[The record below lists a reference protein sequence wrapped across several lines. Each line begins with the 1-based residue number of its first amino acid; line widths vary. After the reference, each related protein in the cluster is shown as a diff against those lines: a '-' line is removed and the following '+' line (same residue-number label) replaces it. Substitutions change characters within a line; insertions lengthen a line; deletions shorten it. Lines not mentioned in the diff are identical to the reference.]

1 MINLLLL
8 LAGFVLLILGG
19 NMLVDSASSLAHRLK
34 VPNIVIGLTIVA
46 FGTSSP
52 ELAVNLMAAA
62 QQNAGLVLGNVIGS
76 NILNIL
82 LILGISALYAPLA
95 VKSNTTWIEI
105 PLAFLAA
112 LLVLVAAGD
121 VLLDGSPE
129 NVITRSEGIVMI
141 FFFIIFLVYTFQ
153 LIRRSQ
159 PEEPMEVKAYS
170 IPRSILFIALGLAL
184 LVIGGHFIVQGA
196 TAIALKFGLSERLIG
211 LTVVSIGTS
220 LPELATSIA
229 AASKKNTDMAIGNIV
244 GSNIFNV
251 FFILGASAIVFP
263 VPVTGPAF
271 FDLGMHILAGALL
284 FLFIFTGKGHR
295 LERWEGGLFLGV
307 YVFYLGYLVMG

>member
-1 MINLLLL
+1 MLDLLIL
-8 LAGFVLLILGG
+8 LAGFVLLVYGA
-19 NMLVDSASSLAHRLK
+19 NMLVDSASALAHRLK

-52 ELAVNLMAAA
+52 ELAVNLMAATSH
-62 QQNAGLVLGNVIGS
+62 NAGIVLGNVVGS

-112 LLVLVAAGD
+112 LLVLTAAADVALDQAG
-121 VLLDGSPE
+121 G

-141 FFFIIFLVYTFQ
+141 FFFVIFLVYTFQ
-153 LIRRSQ
+153 LIRRAQ
-159 PEEPMEVKAYS
+159 ADEPLEVKAYS
-170 IPRSILFIALGLAL
+170 TPKSILFIVLGLAL
-184 LVIGGHFIVQGA
+184 LVLGGRFIVQGA
-196 TAIALKFGLSERLIG
+196 TAIALLLGLSERIIG
-211 LTVVSIGTS
+211 LTVVSVGTS
-220 LPELATSIA
+220 LPELATSIIA
-229 AASKKNTDMAIGNIV
+229 ARKKNTDMAIGNIV

-251 FFILGASAIVFP
+251 FFILGASAIVYP
-263 VPVTGPAF
+263 VPVPGPAF
-271 FDLGMHILAGALL
+271 FDLGMHILASALL

-295 LERWEGGLFLGV
+295 LERWEGGLFLAL
-307 YVFYLGYLVMG
+307 YAGYLAYLVTG

>member
-1 MINLLLL
+1 MISLLILI
-8 LAGFVLLILGG
+8 AGFVLLIFGA
-19 NMLVDSASSLAHRLK
+19 NMLVDSASALAQRLK

>member
-1 MINLLLL
+1 MLDLLILL
-8 LAGFVLLILGG
+8 GGFVLLIFGA
-19 NMLVDSASSLAHRLK
+19 NMLVDSASALAHRLK

-52 ELAVNLMAAA
+52 ELAVNLMAAF
-62 QQNAGLVLGNVIGS
+62 QQNAGLVLGNVVGS

-82 LILGISALYAPLA
+82 LILGVSALIAPLA

-112 LLVLVAAGD
+112 LLVLVAAAD
-121 VLLDGSPE
+121 SFLDRAPQ
-129 NVITRSEGIVMI
+129 NVITRSEGVVMI

-153 LIRRSQ
+153 LIHRSQ
-159 PEEPMEVKAYS
+159 EEEPLEVKDYS
-170 IPRSILFIALGLAL
+170 TSKAILFIVLGLAL
-184 LVIGGHFIVQGA
+184 LVLGGRFIVQGA
-196 TAIALKFGLSERLIG
+196 TAIAQNMGISERVIG

-220 LPELATSIA
+220 LPELATSIIA
-229 AASKKNTDMAIGNIV
+229 ARKKNTDMAIGNIV

-263 VPVTGPAF
+263 VPVTGPSF
-271 FDLGMHILAGALL
+271 FDLAVHILAAALL

-295 LERWEGGLFLGV
+295 LERWEGGLFLGMYLV
-307 YVFYLGYLVMG
+307 YLGYLVIV

>member
-1 MINLLLL
+1 MLDLLIL
-8 LAGFVLLILGG
+8 LAGFVLLIYGA
-19 NMLVDSASSLAHRLK
+19 NALVDSASALAHRLN

-62 QQNAGLVLGNVIGS
+62 NHNAGLVLGNVVGS

-82 LILGISALYAPLA
+82 LILGISSLYAPLT
-95 VKSNTTWIEI
+95 VKSNTTWIEV

-121 VLLDGSPE
+121 IFLDRAEE

-141 FFFIIFLVYTFQ
+141 FFFIIFLAYTFQ
-153 LIRRSQ
+153 LIRRSRT
-159 PEEPMEVKAYS
+159 EEPMEVKAYS
-170 IPRSILFIALGLAL
+170 LSRSVLFIILGFTL
-184 LVIGGHFIVQGA
+184 LVVGGRLIVEGA
-196 TAIALKFGLSERLIG
+196 TSIAEGLGISERIIG

-220 LPELATSIA
+220 LPELATSIVA
-229 AASKKNTDMAIGNIV
+229 ARKKNTDMAIGNIV

-263 VPVTGPAF
+263 VPVTGPSF
-271 FDLGMHILAGALL
+271 FDLGFHILASALL

-295 LERWEGGLFLGV
+295 LERWEGGLFLGL
-307 YVFYLGYLVMG
+307 YLLYLGFLVMG